1 MTTREALA
9 GRYSHYTALRA
20 LILAAL
26 AAPSA
31 VSAQTAAGTPTDRGQ
46 SSSLAEL
53 AAPAAP
59 AAISAQSADGT
70 PTDLNKYYRVKG
82 WNIPFPSYKDTILQ
96 DYGGWRSTLAK
107 YGFGLTAFDFASN
120 ATNLL
125 NTPRSNNGQQAYWGQ
140 RPSYLNTTY
149 LWLTYD
155 MSQYGIPDGQIVVVG
170 NWDRSTWQPY
180 VVDTLQL
187 SQFSYYQTL
196 FNKRVELKIGYTF
209 NNFDFVGSSVGQNF
223 ASPFGSAA
231 LVPVEVG
238 LAAGPSSQ
246 PTARVTFHIT
256 DTLYNEFAVARS
268 VSPTANAL
276 LSDRNANPTGIHF
289 GVPGGRALFIDEVGY
304 KQAAAPGVSGTWLRG
319 GAIYN
324 TSLYHNYETGG
335 QSKNY
340 GLYALADQQI
350 VQLDPSS
357 PDSAYRGIY
366 IGATAMYAPPST
378 TIFSQYYEVRLYAR
392 GLFKGREKDQ
402 VSLVYAR
409 NVISSS
415 FAALTNSAAAATGVY
430 ARHNT
435 NTITASYTARVFPG
449 VYATLGLSYTDNPS
463 VTYLPK
469 EGSSFNVLAGVF
481 AIF

>member
-9 GRYSHYTALRA
+9 GRYSHYKALWA

-26 AAPSA
+26 TAPVA
-31 VSAQTAAGTPTDRGQ
+31 VSAQAADGTPTDLNK

-53 AAPAAP
+53 AAPAA
-59 AAISAQSADGT
+59 ISAQTADGT

-82 WNIPFPSYKDTILQ
+82 WDIPFPSYQDTILQ

-107 YGFGLTAFDFASN
+107 YGFGFTAFDFASN

-155 MSQYGIPDGQIVVVG
+155 MSQYGIPDGQIVAVG

-187 SQFSYYQTL
+187 SQLSYYQTL

-256 DTLYNEFAVARS
+256 DTFYNEFAVARS

-324 TSLYHNYETGG
+324 TSLYHNYATGG

-350 VQLDPSS
+350 VQVDPSS

-366 IGATAMYAPPST
+366 IGASAMYAPPST

-430 ARHNT
+430 ARHST

-469 EGSSFNVLAGVF
+469 EGSSLNVLAGLF